1 MASNQKPLVSD
12 SAAPAVPFSYAQAA
26 KGITSSHVSAQSSR
40 AASGAITPITPVT
53 PPKEN
58 SVPQG
63 LKSELAPGSSWADDV
78 ETSTKE
84 KKKGMESHS
93 SATTVVDPQQSPKS
107 TSPVIRAARSQSNGA
122 VSPPSPD
129 FGSASTST
137 LAREEDAVSVPV
149 SSLDAAW
156 ENKSQGSNV
165 PETRQVSSDRAASK
179 GRGKGRGKKSDKS
192 EEPETWSQ
200 PALPLHE
207 APLPTRNP
215 WKIMPVV
222 PKSAP
227 MLARPSPALFESSKE
242 APALVTSNVDTLK
255 SERNKSISVI
265 TTNSDST
272 RTTADLRKEGDVRLN
287 QRREP
292 RTGTKIAGKST
303 VDSQAVQITSPP
315 MDQESWP
322 TPDTVAERVQD
333 KTEKSQNLQAEAAP
347 APPKGKNA
355 WAKVDFIPTVVFN
368 TPLPST
374 SRRGGRGGSRGGR
387 ESNGR
392 QSGAPGDKAGATS
405 QPTTSTGEPAGH
417 GRPEN
422 SPRSSSPLKGS
433 KETAAKRDLPQR
445 TLKEVRPVDGNVP
458 AESRA
463 HKAEENPKTNGVS
476 QEHRNGNS
484 TRPKTARR
492 SDVPITNGEK
502 LKEGET
508 GGKEIESIVASRR
521 ASISNALPENGDRKY
536 SPPIDPATGARFP
549 SDRKSGNYGS
559 FSGRDRSEGGHRGG
573 RGGSRGGSRG
583 NGAHAYSQ
591 SGYTNGHMQGNPAYS
606 PRSPTGYQQEPFFGH
621 QPTHSRQFRG
631 TNRNHSIPDPYRSY
645 PNGYGTNGSPLL
657 NTFVGQTGMY
667 DYNNMM
673 AMSATSFSQQPY
685 ADPMT
690 LLSSVAHQLE
700 FYFSVENIFGDVFL
714 RRNMDSQGFILLS
727 VIANFKR
734 LRSLTNDLEL
744 IKYVCQQSPNI
755 EHRLGPDGKDRLRLR
770 EGWEK
775 FVYTMDQR
783 EPSAQNDGPESLIT
797 PPPATPQLQTHQ
809 PREQQMRHPSL
820 PQSNP
825 SIGPM
830 TATPIPYQSLNGFAA
845 AYGGFSSGAIND
857 NHNFQTSPT
866 SVANEAAPMVQP
878 PTSQLASSS
887 ASQNGL
893 TNGTAEH
900 EGDSYPDVEVP
911 NLRLIVRGQ
920 VGNAAAPPP
929 GPQRSFS
936 NGSLDGSSVADD
948 LGIPTIPSAA
958 NDTRGSQAPIDRVAA
973 FRNRNGRVTSNGSSV
988 EAPTSEPNY
997 GIFWLKDKASPSTEL
1012 APGSQSE
1019 LYLVQRERALEARR
1033 AADSAHCPHE
1043 MQVLYQFWS
1052 HFLIRNFNF
1061 KMYSEFR
1068 QLALDDLQQG
1078 NFNGRKDL
1086 VMFYSEALKHKEH
1099 PVRLEVAKGFVD
1111 LVMDESTDPDRFAFD
1126 ELQRV
1131 WRNGAMP
1138 LNNRK
1143 RTKQF
1148 VSPDLDRQLS

>member
-1 MASNQKPLVSD
+1 MASNQKTSLGD
-12 SAAPAVPFSYAQAA
+12 SSAPAIPFSYAQAA
-26 KGITSSHVSAQSSR
+26 KGIASSHVSAQSSR
-40 AASGAITPITPVT
+40 VASGAITPVT
-53 PPKEN
+53 PGKDN
-58 SVPQG
+58 SALPA
-63 LKSELAPGSSWADDV
+63 LKSELAPGASWADDV

-84 KKKGMESHS
+84 KEKESHS

-107 TSPVIRAARSQSNGA
+107 TSPVIHAAHPQSNGV

-137 LAREEDAVSVPV
+137 LAREDDAVSVPV
-149 SSLDAAW
+149 SSIDTAW
-156 ENKSQGSNV
+156 ENKSQGSNAQ
-165 PETRQVSSDRAASK
+165 EKSQVSADRAPSK

-192 EEPETWSQ
+192 EEPEAWSQ

-215 WKIMPVV
+215 WKIMPVL
-222 PKSAP
+222 PKPAP
-227 MLARPSPALFESSKE
+227 MPARSSTAPLESSKE
-242 APALVTSNVDTLK
+242 APVAAMSSVDALK
-255 SERNKSISVI
+255 SERNKLVSIT

-272 RTTADLRKEGDVRLN
+272 RTTSDLRKEGEVRSN

-292 RTGTKIAGKST
+292 RAGTKIAEKSA
-303 VDSQAVQITSPP
+303 VDSQDVQITSPP
-315 MDQESWP
+315 MDQEFWP
-322 TPDTVAERVQD
+322 TPDTVADRAQD
-333 KTEKSQNLQAEAAP
+333 KTDKSHNSQVEAAP

-392 QSGAPGDKAGATS
+392 QPVAPGDKAAATS
-405 QPTTSTGEPAGH
+405 QPTTATGESAGH

-422 SPRSSSPLKGS
+422 SPRSSSPSKGKQES
-433 KETAAKRDLPQR
+433 TAKRDLPQR
-445 TLKEVRPVDGNVP
+445 TLKEMRPVDGNVP
-458 AESRA
+458 SESRIP
-463 HKAEENPKTNGVS
+463 KSEENLKTNGVS
-476 QEHRNGNS
+476 QEQRNGNS
-484 TRPKTARR
+484 TRPKTTRR
-492 SDVPITNGEK
+492 IDAAIANGEK

-508 GGKEIESIVASRR
+508 GGKETDSIIASRR
-521 ASISNALPENGDRKY
+521 ASISNALNENGDRKY
-536 SPPIDPATGARFP
+536 SPPIDPATGTRH
-549 SDRKSGNYGS
+549 SSERKSGNYGS
-559 FSGRDRSEGGHRGG
+559 FSSRDRPESGHRGG

-583 NGAHAYSQ
+583 NGAHAYGQ
-591 SGYTNGHMQGNPAYS
+591 SGYTNGQVQGNPAYS

-621 QPTHSRQFRG
+621 QPTHSRPFRG
-631 TNRNHSIPDPYRSY
+631 ANRNHSIPDSYRSY
-645 PNGYGTNGSPLL
+645 PNGYGTNGLPQL
-657 NTFVGQTGMY
+657 NTFAGQTGMY
-667 DYNNMM
+667 DYSNMM
-673 AMSATSFSQQPY
+673 AMSAAPFSQQPY

-690 LLSSVAHQLE
+690 LVSSVAHQLE

-714 RRNMDSQGFILLS
+714 RRNMDSQGFVLLS

-797 PPPATPQLQTHQ
+797 PPAATPQL
-809 PREQQMRHPSL
+809 RHLSL
-820 PQSNP
+820 PLPNS
-825 SIGPM
+825 SVGPM
-830 TATPIPYQSLNGFAA
+830 SAPPIPYQSLNGFAA
-845 AYGGFSSGAIND
+845 AYGGFGSGAIND
-857 NHNFQTSPT
+857 NNNFQTSPT
-866 SVANEAAPMVQP
+866 SATNEAAPMVQP
-878 PTSQLASSS
+878 PSSQLASPS

-893 TNGTAEH
+893 ANGTAEH
-900 EGDSYPDVEVP
+900 EADSYPDAEVP

-920 VGNAAAPPP
+920 VGNAVAPPP
-929 GPQRSFS
+929 GPQRTFS

-948 LGIPTIPSAA
+948 LGISNIPSAA
-958 NDTRGSQAPIDRVAA
+958 NDTRGSQAPIDRVTA
-973 FRNRNGRVTSNGSSV
+973 FRSRNGRVTSNGSLA

-997 GIFWLKDKASPSTEL
+997 GIFWLKDKTSPSNEL

-1033 AADSAHCPHE
+1033 AADSLHCPHE

-1078 NFNGRKDL
+1078 NFSGRKDL

-1111 LVMDESTDPDRFAFD
+1111 LVLGESTDPDRFAFD

-1148 VSPDLDRQLS
+1148 VGADLDRQLS